1 MDPNKNLNIEKEIK
15 GLNKIEKI
23 YENMTYFS
31 EYGFTFFVFICITF
45 LILLGCIFC
54 YLMIHSQAIRDD
66 WVNSRCHPYVI
77 PFAGLINKPKDMSII
92 EYTQQNYD
100 YCNQT
105 ILETISGE
113 ALQPLTY
120 VTKLLTNVTNDI
132 LKAIQNIRAM
142 FDKTRTNI
150 QDMSKDLMSRLL
162 NIMAP
167 LQEIFIG
174 FKDVISKMEGILT
187 ATLYTFI
194 GTYYTLQSLMG
205 TIVNF
210 IINILI
216 ALAVLI
222 VSLWIVPFTWPAAAS
237 MTAIFIAISIPMT
250 LIVIFMIDV
259 LHIKPDKS
267 IPGIPSKPKPHCFDE
282 NTKIEMNDGTLKPIL
297 EIQVGDLLKNKN
309 KVTAKL
315 KLIRNTNQLYDLNG
329 VIVSGSHVVF
339 HEKRKDWVY
348 VCNHDDAKLLSS
360 YENPY
365 LYCLNTSQKK
375 IEIKDMIFVDWDE
388 IIHLK
393 ENKDV
398 LKKYL
403 QKHFIPN
410 YSSNFDENIH
420 RYLDGGLVGNTQI
433 QLFNGKIKEMK
444 FVEIGDILEK
454 GEKVVGLVEIDG
466 ITLEEQYVYS
476 YGSSSFE
483 GGPNLIIQ
491 TKNDNFTTIELNEH
505 KKHHI
510 IDLHDENC
518 LIKKRKKERKEE
530 KLYHFITDKLTFS
543 VENLSIYSY
552 NSCIDF
558 ILEI

>member
-15 GLNKIEKI
+15 GLNKIEKL

-45 LILLGCIFC
+45 FILLGCIFC
-54 YLMIHSQAIRDD
+54 YLMIHSQAIRED

-150 QDMSKDLMSRLL
+150 QDMSTDLMSRLL
-162 NIMAP
+162 NIIAP

-194 GTYYTLQSLMG
+194 GTYYSLQSLMG
-205 TIVNF
+205 TIANF

-222 VSLWIVPFTWPAAAS
+222 ISLWIVPFTWPAAAS
-237 MTAIFIAISIPMT
+237 MTAIFIAISIPMA
-250 LIVIFMIDV
+250 LILIFMIDV

-267 IPGIPSKPKPHCFDE
+267 IPKVPSASHHCFDE
-282 NTKIEMNDGTLKPIL
+282 NTKLEMNDGTFKPIL
-297 EIQVGDLLKNKN
+297 EIQAGDLLKNKN

-315 KLIRNTNQLYDLNG
+315 KLIRNTNQIYDLNG
-329 VIVSGSHVVF
+329 VIVSGNHIVF
-339 HEKRKDWVY
+339 HEKTKEWVY
-348 VCNHDDAKLLSS
+348 VCNHEDAKLLSS

-393 ENKDV
+393 ENKDA

-403 QKHFIPN
+403 HKHSIPN
-410 YSSNFDENIH
+410 DSTNFEQNIH
-420 RYLDGGLVGNTQI
+420 RCLDGGLVGNTQI
-433 QLFNGKIKEMK
+433 QLLNGKIKEMK
-444 FVEIGDILEK
+444 FVEIGDVLEK

-466 ITLEEQYVYS
+466 LTLEQQYVYS
-476 YGSSSFE
+476 YSFSSFE
-483 GGPNLIIQ
+483 GGPNLIIH
-491 TKNDNFTTIELNEH
+491 TKNDNFTTIEVNENKIKHKINLN
-505 KKHHI
+505 
-510 IDLHDENC
+510 DENY

-530 KLYHFITDKLTFS
+530 KLYHLITDRFMFT
-543 VENLSIYSY
+543 VGNLSIYSY

-558 ILEI
+558 ILKK